1 MKNILIFDFYFINPT
16 KLFLNLTEK
25 KSKILS
31 KYGHTTFILANSKSH
46 LGNPSLKKRYKNN
59 KSIYFIDSITYR
71 SFVARIIS
79 IFYFLLKIIFYKN
92 KKNFDVWYI
101 SSPDTI
107 SAFFLVLLA
116 KLYKKKII
124 YEARDVWPLSLIIFK
139 IPQISFLFKMI
150 EKMELFNHKNSNFI
164 LYTPSHYEIRNKEFN
179 IKTQSFNI
187 YGYYENFKIQKQ
199 KIIDKNLL
207 RLVYVGPGAFPWC

>member
-1 MKNILIFDFYFINPT
+1 MKNILIFDFYFVNPT

-46 LGNPSLKKRYKNN
+46 LGDPSLKKKYKTN
-59 KSIYFIDSITYR
+59 KSIHFIDSITYQ

-79 IFYFLLKIIFYKN
+79 IFYFLLKIIIYKN

-107 SAFFLVLLA
+107 SAFLLVLLA
-116 KLYKKKII
+116 KLYKKKNNLRGKRCLAII
-124 YEARDVWPLSLIIFK
+124 SY
-139 IPQISFLFKMI
+139 
-150 EKMELFNHKNSNFI
+150 NF
-164 LYTPSHYEIRNKEFN
+164 
-179 IKTQSFNI
+179 
-187 YGYYENFKIQKQ
+187 
-199 KIIDKNLL
+199 
-207 RLVYVGPGAFPWC
+207 